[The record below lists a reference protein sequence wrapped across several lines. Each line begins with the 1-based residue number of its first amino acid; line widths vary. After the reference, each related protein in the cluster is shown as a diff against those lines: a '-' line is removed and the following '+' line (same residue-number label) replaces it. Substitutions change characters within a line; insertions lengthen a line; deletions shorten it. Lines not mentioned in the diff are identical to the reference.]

1 MKESVLK
8 YIFFASSGIILF
20 LMLLASRDAGI
31 TCDEILHYN
40 QSVSVYNYFATK
52 GQDLSVLNTPVTHL
66 KYYGQSCDNFVTILT
81 KWLKI
86 ENIYGL
92 RHIMST
98 IAGWLTIMITALFA
112 IWLTGYRTGI
122 MVLIL
127 FAVSPT
133 FLGHSQNNLKD
144 IPFALGYI
152 SSLYFTAKFMVSGAR
167 ISLKTI
173 ILLTVSIAFTI
184 SIRAG
189 GLLLICYLFFFYF
202 LFWLYKYLVSGEVN
216 FRESRNKLLWMGTIS
231 VVSWL
236 LSILL
241 WPYAQQS
248 PVSNVL
254 ESYRVM
260 AHFPD
265 TFRQLFEGKVEWSD
279 FMPWYYLPESM
290 LITIPIVVISGFLLF
305 FIFSGKVIK
314 EGKTIIWFFVV
325 FSILFPTLF
334 VVYEKSNIYS
344 SWRQFLFVYP
354 SIILIAATGLSFI
367 FDYLRK
373 VKYLKWGI
381 GLLIAIL
388 SVHPV
393 KFMASNHRYSYIY
406 YNQLTG
412 GLHGAYGNYETDY
425 YYVSQTEAS
434 KWLLDYLEEKKD
446 TGVVK
451 IKATYSVSWLFRNHP
466 EIETSYFRYEER
478 SQSDWD
484 YAIVVNRYIPPFQLN
499 NDIWP
504 PENAIHI
511 IYADKVPVCAVLKRR
526 SKDDLHGYNALRE
539 GRTDDAINYFEMALQ
554 GDKQDEMTYY
564 NFAAAL
570 YKKGNWQKA
579 DSLLHEG
586 LEINPDFELILMYLG
601 NIARSQN
608 RPDEAISY
616 YEKVI
621 NVNRKYFEAYVGL
634 SQLLINKD
642 LLRARTLLRT
652 CLTMNPHFKPAL
664 VALADTYRKS
674 DPDVAKKYDEL
685 AGSITQ

>member
-8 YIFFASSGIILF
+8 YIFFTSAALILF
-20 LMLLASRDAGI
+20 LMLLSSRDAGI
-31 TCDEILHYN
+31 TCDEVLHYDH
-40 QSVSVYNYFATK
+40 SVNVYNYFATH
-52 GQDLSVLNTPVTHL
+52 GQDKSSLNTPANHL
-66 KYYGQSCDNFVTILT
+66 KYYGQSYDNLVTILT
-81 KWLKI
+81 KWLNI
-86 ENIYGL
+86 ENVYGF

-98 IAGWLTIMITALFA
+98 VAGWLTIMVTALFA

-122 MVLIL
+122 LVLAL

-152 SSLYFTAKFMVSGAR
+152 SSLYFTFRFLISGER
-167 ISLKTI
+167 ISLKVLI
-173 ILLTVSIAFTI
+173 PLTVSIAFAI

-189 GLLLICYLFFFYF
+189 GLLLICYLIFFYF
-202 LFWLYKYLVSGEVN
+202 LFWFCRYLVSGDFN
-216 FRESRNKLLWMGTIS
+216 FRESRNMLLSIGAIS

-265 TFRQLFEGKVEWSD
+265 TFRQIFEGKVEWSD
-279 FMPWYYLPESM
+279 FMPWYYLPKSM
-290 LITIPIVVISGFLLF
+290 LITIPVVVISGFLLF
-305 FIFSGKVIK
+305 YIFSVRVLK
-314 EGKTIIWFFVV
+314 EGMAIFYFFIVFTILFPIFFVV
-325 FSILFPTLF
+325 
-334 VVYEKSNIYS
+334 YAKSNLYS

-354 SIILIAATGLSFI
+354 PIVLIAATGFNFML
-367 FDYLRK
+367 DYLRK
-373 VKYLKWGI
+373 VKYFKWGI
-381 GLLIAIL
+381 VLLITIM
-388 SVHPV
+388 SVHPL

-406 YNQLTG
+406 YNQLAG
-412 GLHGAYGNYETDY
+412 GLQGAYGNYETDY

-434 KWLLDYLEEKKD
+434 KWLLGYLETRKD

-466 EIETSYFRYEER
+466 ETETSYFRYEER
-478 SQSDWD
+478 SLSDWD
-484 YAIVVNRYIPPFQLN
+484 YAIVVNRYIPPFQLRHG
-499 NDIWP
+499 IWP

-511 IYADKVPVCAVLKRR
+511 IYADKVPVCAVLKRE
-526 SKDDLHGYNALRE
+526 SKNDLHGYNALAE
-539 GRTDDAINYFEMALQ
+539 GRTNDAIDYFKMALQ
-554 GDKQDEMTYY
+554 ADNRDEMTYY

-570 YKKGNWQKA
+570 YKKGDCQKA
-579 DSLLHEG
+579 DSLLKAG
-586 LEINPDFELILMYLG
+586 LEINPDFEPILMYLG

-608 RPDEAISY
+608 RQEDAVSF

-621 NVNRKYFEAYVGL
+621 KVNRKYFEAYVVL
-634 SQLLINKD
+634 SEVLIDKD
-642 LLRARTLLRT
+642 LSGARTLLRT
-652 CLTMNPHFKPAL
+652 CLTLNPRFKPAI
-664 VALADTYRKS
+664 VALADSYRKS
-674 DPDVAKKYDEL
+674 DPDIAKKYDEL
-685 AGSITQ
+685 ADSIKQ

>member
-1 MKESVLK
+1 MKESVFK
-8 YIFFASSGIILF
+8 YIFFTSSGIILF

-31 TCDEILHYN
+31 TCDEVLHYN
-40 QSVSVYNYFATK
+40 QSVSVYNYFATN
-52 GQDLSVLNTPVTHL
+52 GQDKAVLNTPVTHL
-66 KYYGQSCDNFVTILT
+66 KYYGQSYDNFVTILT

-86 ENIYGL
+86 ENIYGF

-122 MVLIL
+122 LVLVL
-127 FAVSPT
+127 FAASPT

-173 ILLTVSIAFTI
+173 ILLTVSIAFAI

-202 LFWLYKYLVSGEVN
+202 LFGLYKYLVSSDIN
-216 FRESRNKLLWMGTIS
+216 FRECRNKLLWIVTIS
-231 VVSWL
+231 VVSWF

-241 WPYAQQS
+241 WPYALQS

-279 FMPWYYLPESM
+279 FMPWYYLPKSM

-305 FIFSGKVIK
+305 FIFSKKVFRESK
-314 EGKTIIWFFVV
+314 SIIYFFIV
-325 FSILFPTLF
+325 FAILFPIVF
-334 VVYEKSNIYS
+334 VLYEKSNLYS

-354 SIILIAATGLSFI
+354 PIVLIAATGFNFI
-367 FDYLRK
+367 FDYLPE

-381 GLLIAIL
+381 VLLIAIL

-406 YNQLTG
+406 YNQLAG
-412 GLHGAYGNYETDY
+412 GLQGAYGNYETDY

-434 KWLLDYLEEKKD
+434 KWLLDYLKREK
-446 TGVVK
+446 
-451 IKATYSVSWLFRNHP
+451 IL
-466 EIETSYFRYEER
+466 
-478 SQSDWD
+478 
-484 YAIVVNRYIPPFQLN
+484 
-499 NDIWP
+499 
-504 PENAIHI
+504 
-511 IYADKVPVCAVLKRR
+511 VLLKL
-526 SKDDLHGYNALRE
+526 KL
-539 GRTDDAINYFEMALQ
+539 
-554 GDKQDEMTYY
+554 
-564 NFAAAL
+564 
-570 YKKGNWQKA
+570 
-579 DSLLHEG
+579 
-586 LEINPDFELILMYLG
+586 PIL
-601 NIARSQN
+601 
-608 RPDEAISY
+608 
-616 YEKVI
+616 
-621 NVNRKYFEAYVGL
+621 
-634 SQLLINKD
+634 
-642 LLRARTLLRT
+642 
-652 CLTMNPHFKPAL
+652 
-664 VALADTYRKS
+664 
-674 DPDVAKKYDEL
+674 L
-685 AGSITQ
+685 AGCFAIIPKQKHRISDMKREVSRIGIMRLLLTDIYRHSS

>member
-1 MKESVLK
+1 MKESALK
-8 YIFFASSGIILF
+8 YIYFTFSGIILS

-31 TCDEILHYN
+31 TCDEVLHYN
-40 QSVSVYNYFATK
+40 QSVSVYNYFASK
-52 GQDLSVLNTPVTHL
+52 GQDQEVLNTPVTHL
-66 KYYGQSCDNFVTILT
+66 KYYGQSYDNFVTILT
-81 KWLKI
+81 NWLKI
-86 ENIYGL
+86 ENIYGF

-98 IAGWLTIMITALFA
+98 IAGWLTIMITSLFA
-112 IWLTGYRTGI
+112 IWLTGYRTGLL
-122 MVLIL
+122 VLVL

-152 SSLYFTAKFMVSGAR
+152 SSLYFTSKFLVSETR

-173 ILLTVSIAFTI
+173 ILLTVSIASAI

-189 GLLLICYLFFFYF
+189 GLLLICYLFFYYF
-202 LFWLYKYLVSGEVN
+202 LFWLYKYMVGGDVN
-216 FRESRNKLLWMGTIS
+216 FRESRNKLLWTGIIS
-231 VVSWL
+231 VVAWI

-241 WPYAQQS
+241 WPYAQKS

-279 FMPWYYLPESM
+279 FMPWYYLPKSM

-305 FIFSGKVIK
+305 FIFSKKVLK
-314 EGKTIIWFFVV
+314 ERNAIIYFFVV
-325 FSILFPTLF
+325 FAILFPIVF
-334 VVYEKSNIYS
+334 VLYEKSNLYS

-354 SIILIAATGLSFI
+354 PMVLLAASGFNFIL
-367 FDYLRK
+367 DYLLK
-373 VKYLKWGI
+373 VRYLTWGI
-381 GLLIAIL
+381 FLLIAIM

-393 KFMASNHRYSYIY
+393 KFMVTDHRYSYLY
-406 YNQLTG
+406 YNQLAG
-412 GLHGAYGNYETDY
+412 GLQGAYGNYETDY
-425 YYVSQTEAS
+425 YYVSQTDAS
-434 KWLLDYLEEKKD
+434 KWLLDYLNERND

-451 IKATYSVSWLFRNHP
+451 IKATYSVSWLFRNSP
-466 EIETSYFRYEER
+466 NTETSFFRYEER

-484 YAIVVNRYIPPFQLN
+484 YAIAVSRYIPPFQLK

-526 SKDDLHGYNALRE
+526 SKDDLHGYNALME
-539 GRTDDAINYFEMALQ
+539 ERTDDAIHHFELALQ
-554 GDKQDEMTYY
+554 ADKRDEMIYY
-564 NFAAAL
+564 NYAVAL
-570 YKKGNWQKA
+570 CKKGNYPKA
-579 DSLLHEG
+579 DSLLKAG
-586 LEINPDFELILMYLG
+586 LEINPDFDLILMYLG
-601 NIARSQN
+601 NISRSQN
-608 RPDEAISY
+608 RPEDAISF

-621 NVNRKYFEAYVGL
+621 KSNRKYFEAYVGL
-634 SQLLINKD
+634 SELLIEKD

-652 CLTMNPHFKPAL
+652 CLTMNPHFIPAI
-664 VALADTYRKS
+664 VALADTYRKT
-674 DPDVAKKYDEL
+674 DPEIAKKYYEL
-685 AGSITQ
+685 ADSIKQ